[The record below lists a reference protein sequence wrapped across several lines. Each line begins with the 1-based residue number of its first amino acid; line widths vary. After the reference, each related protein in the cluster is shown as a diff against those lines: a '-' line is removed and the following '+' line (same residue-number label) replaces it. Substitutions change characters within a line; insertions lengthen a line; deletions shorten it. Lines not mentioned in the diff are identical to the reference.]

1 MFLSFVSAIVFPVLF
16 FVRMSVVIA
25 VIVVVSVIWLRVLS
39 QAIKSQISPDS
50 ERNKTSA
57 RSEDR

>member
-1 MFLSFVSAIVFPVLF
+1 
-16 FVRMSVVIA
+16 
-25 VIVVVSVIWLRVLS
+25 VLS

-57 RSEDR
+57 RSEDRWNSGIGKR